1 MDISGSTVW
10 SRSTSPARGVV
21 PLLKSLFPQWVRQ
34 RLNMLMDQNKTKVKK
49 IYMLRTV
56 STWFL
61 CSYILN
67 KHPASAGPQRSGHW
81 APHAAP
87 EGSEAVRRRARA
99 ARGKLCGSRAFPSA
113 PRSPRPILAPN
124 GTPRPWGGTGPWRAT
139 LRPRGARESGGTV
152 AGGSSPPRGRVRL
165 CGTAA
170 GHGADSPGGKKT
182 VCRCCAWSGRGSSV
196 PYCAYRHG
204 SLRKCRTEKSNS
216 KKFGH
221 SFH

>member
-1 MDISGSTVW
+1 MFLIYVCSSRERCKTQQYSSCWVLSYVCLLGFCGVTWSQVILSLHGMDISGSAVW

-21 PLLKSLFPQWVRQ
+21 PLLKVLVSTMSKTEIKYADGPK
-34 RLNMLMDQNKTKVKK
+34 QNKSKK
-49 IYMLRTV
+49 KNMLRTV

-124 GTPRPWGGTGPWRAT
+124 GTPGPEAGRA
-139 LRPRGARESGGTV
+139 RGA
-152 AGGSSPPRGRVRL
+152 PPFAPAALGR
-165 CGTAA
+165 AA
-170 GHGADSPGGKKT
+170 AP
-182 VCRCCAWSGRGSSV
+182 
-196 PYCAYRHG
+196 
-204 SLRKCRTEKSNS
+204 
-216 KKFGH
+216 
-221 SFH
+221 

>member
-1 MDISGSTVW
+1 MVWISQVALCGHVQ
-10 SRSTSPARGVV
+10 PA
-21 PLLKSLFPQWVRQ
+21 LLEGLCHCSKSLFPQWVRQ
-34 RLNMLMDQNKTKVKK
+34 RLNMLMDQNKTKVKN

-87 EGSEAVRRRARA
+87 EGSEAE
-99 ARGKLCGSRAFPSA
+99 S
-113 PRSPRPILAPN
+113 PRSTREALWEQGFPLSPAFSPAHPRAQRH
-124 GTPRPWGGTGPWRAT
+124 TRPWGGTGPWRAT
-139 LRPRGARESGGTV
+139 LRPDGARASGGTV
-152 AGGSSPPRGRVRL
+152 AGGASPPRGRVRL

-182 VCRCCAWSGRGSSV
+182 VCRCCAWSGCGSSV